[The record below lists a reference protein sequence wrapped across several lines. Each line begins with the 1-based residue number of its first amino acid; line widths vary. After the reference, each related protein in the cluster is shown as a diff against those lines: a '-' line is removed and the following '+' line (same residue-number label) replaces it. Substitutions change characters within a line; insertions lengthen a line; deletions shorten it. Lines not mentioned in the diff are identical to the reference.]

1 MTLRLTESATDLR
14 RKSDMYIEDKD
25 IHKGHRSRM
34 RSKIESYGPRIFD
47 TYELLEMLLYYV
59 IPYKDTNPIAK
70 RLLAAFGSLDG
81 VFKAPISELAKIDGI
96 GERCAEF
103 ISLAGR
109 VVSEDSSL
117 LFRRKVRVFD
127 DYNDTG
133 RFLVSYFEE
142 NDASACMMMLDGGM
156 RLIGIEEVRAKD
168 FTSAEIKPKAFVNA
182 AILSGASV
190 VIIAHK
196 RHSLIYFSDGA
207 IATDKMLRN
216 ELSRI
221 GITVAEHYV
230 VCGKDYAGMRTSYS
244 LESTVNT
251 PELERF
257 YESIPDARRFE

>member
-1 MTLRLTESATDLR
+1 
-14 RKSDMYIEDKD
+14 MYIEDKD

-34 RSKIESYGPRIFD
+34 RSKLESYGPRIFD

-70 RLLAAFGSLDG
+70 RLLSAFGSLDG
-81 VFKAPISELAKIDGI
+81 VFNAPVSELVKIDGI

-103 ISLAGR
+103 ISLTGR

-117 LFRRKVRVFD
+117 VFRRKVRVFD
-127 DYNDTG
+127 NYNDTG

-156 RLIGIEEVRAKD
+156 RLIGIEKIQAKD
-168 FTSAEIKPKAFVNA
+168 FSSAEIKPKAFLSA
-182 AILSGASV
+182 ALLSGASV
-190 VIIAHK
+190 VILAHK
-196 RHSLIYFSDGA
+196 RHSLLYFSDGA

-216 ELSRI
+216 ELAGI
-221 GITVAEHYV
+221 GITVAEHYI

-244 LESTVNT
+244 LESRTET
-251 PELERF
+251 PALERF
-257 YESIPDARRFE
+257 YESMPKSKEV

>member
-1 MTLRLTESATDLR
+1 
-14 RKSDMYIEDKD
+14 MYIEDKD

-34 RSKIESYGPRIFD
+34 RSKLESYGPRIFD

-70 RLLAAFGSLDG
+70 RLLSAFGSLDG
-81 VFKAPISELAKIDGI
+81 VFNAPVSELAKIDGI

-117 LFRRKVRVFD
+117 VFRRKVRVFD
-127 DYNDTG
+127 NYNDTG

-142 NDASACMMMLDGGM
+142 NDASACMLMLDGGM
-156 RLIGIEEVRAKD
+156 RLIGIEKIQAKD
-168 FTSAEIKPKAFVNA
+168 FSSAEIKPKAFLSA
-182 AILSGASV
+182 ALLSGASV

-196 RHSLIYFSDGA
+196 RHSLLYFSDGA

-216 ELSRI
+216 ELSGI
-221 GITVAEHYV
+221 GITVAEHYI

-244 LESTVNT
+244 LESRTET

-257 YESIPDARRFE
+257 YESMPKSEEV